1 MEVRRY
7 ESVVIFNP
15 RLSDA
20 QLKEEIKKV
29 ESILQ
34 KNNAKITGVDTWG
47 KKEAAFEFKK
57 QRFGYYVAF
66 NYESENHEAPNE
78 LQSILRISDSV
89 HKFQTH
95 VIKSKTRKFKGNPR
109 RLTQPRTD
117 IDDYDFGGDY
127 E

>member
-20 QLKEEIKKV
+20 QLKEEIKKI
-29 ESILQ
+29 ETLL
-34 KNNAKITGVDTWG
+34 KNNKADVMSVDTWG

-57 QRFGYYVAF
+57 QRMGYFVAF
-66 NYESENHEAPNE
+66 NYESANHEAPNE
-78 LQSILRISDSV
+78 LQSILRITDSV

-95 VIKSKTRKFKGNPR
+95 LINTKPRKFKGNPR

-117 IDDYDFGGDY
+117 LEDYDFGGDY

>member
-15 RLSDA
+15 RLNDA
-20 QLKEEIKKV
+20 QIKEEIKKIETLLKSNKAEV
-29 ESILQ
+29 TS
-34 KNNAKITGVDTWG
+34 VDTWG
-47 KKEAAFEFKK
+47 KKEAAFEFNK
-57 QRFGYYVAF
+57 QRMGYYVAF
-66 NYESENHEAPNE
+66 NYESANHEAPNE
-78 LQSILRISDSV
+78 LQSILRITDSV

-95 VIKSKTRKFKGNPR
+95 LIRTKTRKFKGNPR

>member
-1 MEVRRY
+1 MDVRRY

-20 QLKEEIKKV
+20 QIKEEIKKIETLLKTNKAEV
-29 ESILQ
+29 TS
-34 KNNAKITGVDTWG
+34 VDTWG
-47 KKEAAFEFKK
+47 KKEAAFDFNK
-57 QRFGYYVAF
+57 QRMGYYVAF
-66 NYESENHEAPNE
+66 NYEAANHEVPNE
-78 LQSILRISDSV
+78 LQSILRITDSV

-95 VIKSKTRKFKGNPR
+95 LIKSKTRKFKGNPR